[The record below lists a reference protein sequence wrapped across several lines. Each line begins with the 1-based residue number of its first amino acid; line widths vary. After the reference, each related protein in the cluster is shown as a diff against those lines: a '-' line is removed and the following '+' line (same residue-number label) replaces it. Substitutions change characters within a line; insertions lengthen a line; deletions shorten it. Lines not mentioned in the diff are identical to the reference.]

1 VYDVPSLTRHFD
13 GPHWLS
19 YVTDNFQLSGL
30 ANIQSAVPVRNA
42 LFSPANQLTGGSQF
56 SKTPPVFV
64 GVDAQG
70 NLLLPT
76 IGHPNLGAPG
86 SLRQGAMVTWDSS
99 IFKNIPL
106 GEISKG
112 RYIQLR
118 GEFFNILNHPNFLTR
133 DYGATIT
140 LPTYNG
146 DGTFTPLSI
155 AKDTNFGQPTAAYS
169 PTGPGGPRVIQLA
182 AKVYF

>member
-1 VYDVPSLTRHFD
+1 
-13 GPHWLS
+13 
-19 YVTDNFQLSGL
+19 
-30 ANIQSAVPVRNA
+30 
-42 LFSPANQLTGGSQF
+42 
-56 SKTPPVFV
+56 
-64 GVDAQG
+64 
-70 NLLLPT
+70 
-76 IGHPNLGAPG
+76 
-86 SLRQGAMVTWDSS
+86 MVTWDSS

-133 DYGATIT
+133 DYGATVT
-140 LPTYNG
+140 LPSYNG